1 MVVGDIIFV
10 TIKKDIKNMDVFE
23 VKKLYDEADRNFISA
38 QNKLKSN
45 CGFFSLFRNNEDDIK
60 EAYLYLG
67 QRLAYNKIMNILK
80 FENEVKMIEDEI
92 SRK

>member
-1 MVVGDIIFV
+1 MDIV
-10 TIKKDIKNMDVFE
+10 D

-38 QNKLKSN
+38 QNKIKPN
-45 CGFFSLFRNNEDDIK
+45 CGFFGLFRNNEDDIR

-67 QRLAYNKIMNILK
+67 QRLAYHKIMNILDVELK
-80 FENEVKMIEDEI
+80 AKMIEDEI